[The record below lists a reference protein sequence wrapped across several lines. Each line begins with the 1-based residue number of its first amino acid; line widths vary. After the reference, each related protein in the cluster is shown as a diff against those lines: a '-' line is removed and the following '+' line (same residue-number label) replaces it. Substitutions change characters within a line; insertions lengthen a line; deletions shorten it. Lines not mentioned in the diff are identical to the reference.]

1 MNPPAHGQNGTLWVL
16 AECLQQKKCLV
27 ESKGKEGK
35 SPRINLGYKRNNT
48 HEQGRNK
55 NKNERTTMKRMRK
68 WEEHKKN
75 NKSPVTEEVRNS
87 QLKVKEERKRKKCET

>member
-1 MNPPAHGQNGTLWVL
+1 MNMGT
-16 AECLQQKKCLV
+16 
-27 ESKGKEGK
+27 S
-35 SPRINLGYKRNNT
+35 INDG
-48 HEQGRNK
+48 

-87 QLKVKEERKRKKCET
+87 QLKVKEERKRKKNVKSKRE